1 MIQELFHP
9 REFFENFFQ
18 LFLWT
23 ARATNSQVATP
34 MEWRAANRKEGAA
47 ATTAA
52 AAEATTEAF
61 FTRQGTVV
69 WYQLGR
75 SQQTSVKIIF

>member
-1 MIQELFHP
+1 
-9 REFFENFFQ
+9 
-18 LFLWT
+18 
-23 ARATNSQVATP
+23 

-52 AAEATTEAF
+52 AVEATTEAF